1 MTTPEP
7 LRQGLRDQIAEALRA
22 RFELAPKRPTW
33 PRASSGEPGDASRYL
48 VGVLV

>member
-33 PRASSGEPGDASRYL
+33 PRALPGESGSASRYGA
-48 VGVLV
+48 GVLV